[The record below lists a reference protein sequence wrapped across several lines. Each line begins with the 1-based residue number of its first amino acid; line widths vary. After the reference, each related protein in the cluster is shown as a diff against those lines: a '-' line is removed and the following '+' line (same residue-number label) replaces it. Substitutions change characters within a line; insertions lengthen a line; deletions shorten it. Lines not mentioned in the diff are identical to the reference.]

1 MFEVSVHRPGAP
13 VPARQHV
20 RALARLFAIVLCA
33 TAVPAHAVDLLA
45 LLVLAEQADP
55 EYREAQHNALA
66 VAETIPQA
74 RAALWKPRLNF
85 TTGGAR
91 VRQDIDAE
99 FSFGAAGGES
109 AFDRTDYR
117 ISVVQPVYHRDRH
130 MRLKQADKR
139 LRQAQLQID
148 AALQRLM
155 VRLAERY
162 FDVLAA
168 QDNLAFARAEK
179 ESLAGQLEQARQR
192 FDVGLIAITDVQE
205 AQAGYD
211 RASALEITAE
221 NAVQNAE
228 ERLREVTGESHRA
241 LWPLGEAL
249 PLTRPDPDDIE
260 QWTETA
266 LGQNLELE
274 AALVAA
280 EIAADEIEVQRAG
293 HYPSLDIEGGHGF
306 NSTGGL
312 FGQNDTESSDIGV
325 RLNVPLYE
333 GGAVASRTRQAV
345 HEHAGALD
353 RLERT
358 RRAVYRQ
365 AREAFLGV
373 VTQIGAVTA
382 LRQAVVSS
390 QTALESTRAGFEV
403 GTRTSVD
410 VVTAERGLSQA
421 RRDYARARYD
431 YVLNL
436 LRLRE
441 AAGTLSPEIIAQTNA
456 WLRPSTGQGPTPA
469 TDAEKSR

>member
-1 MFEVSVHRPGAP
+1 MSSESVRHLPAAAPRRPVHFIAP
-13 VPARQHV
+13 L
-20 RALARLFAIVLCA
+20 LAVLLCA
-33 TAVPAHAVDLLA
+33 TIVPAHAADLLA
-45 LLVLAEQADP
+45 LLALAEQSDP

-66 VAETIPQA
+66 VAEAIPQA
-74 RAALWKPRLNF
+74 RAALWKPQLRF

-91 VRQDIDAE
+91 VRQDIEADFA
-99 FSFGAAGGES
+99 FGSGGGQT
-109 AFDRTDYR
+109 AYDRTDYR
-117 ISVVQPVYHRDRH
+117 LSLVQPVYHRDRH

-148 AALQRLM
+148 AAFQRLM
-155 VRLAERY
+155 VRLSERY

-211 RASALEITAE
+211 RARALEITAE
-221 NAVQNAE
+221 NEVQNAE
-228 ERLREVTGESHRA
+228 ERLREVTGEYHRT
-241 LWPLGEAL
+241 LWPLGDAL
-249 PLTRPDPDDIE
+249 PLTRPDPDSIE

-266 LGQNLELE
+266 LGQNLDLE
-274 AALVAA
+274 AALVAT
-280 EIAADEIEVQRAG
+280 EIAAGEIEVQRAG

-306 NSTGGL
+306 DAGGGL
-312 FGQNDTESSDIGV
+312 FGQNDTETSDIGV

-333 GGAVASRTRQAV
+333 GGAVSSRTRQAV
-345 HEHAGALD
+345 QEHAGALD

-382 LRQAVVSS
+382 LKQAVVSS

-403 GTRTSVD
+403 GTRTTVD

-421 RRDYARARYD
+421 RRDFARARYD

-441 AAGTLSPEIIAQTNA
+441 AAGTLSPEVVAQANS
-456 WLRPSTGQGPTPA
+456 WLRPTPEETAAPGAAAPTQ
-469 TDAEKSR
+469 

>member
-1 MFEVSVHRPGAP
+1 MSPSSARRPSSPGTLRAP
-13 VPARQHV
+13 LAALLLPLLLACAMSAPAR
-20 RALARLFAIVLCA
+20 AA
-33 TAVPAHAVDLLA
+33 DLLA
-45 LLVLAEQADP
+45 LLALAESSDP

-66 VAETIPQA
+66 VAEVIPQA
-74 RAALWKPRLNF
+74 RAALWKPQLRF
-85 TTGGAR
+85 TAGGAR
-91 VRQDIDAE
+91 VRQDIEADFA
-99 FSFGAAGGES
+99 FGAAGGET

-117 ISVVQPVYHRDRH
+117 LSLVQPVYHRDRH

-148 AALQRLM
+148 AAFQRLM

-168 QDNLAFARAEK
+168 HDNLAFARAEK
-179 ESLAGQLEQARQR
+179 ESLQGQLEQARQR

-211 RASALEITAE
+211 RANALEITAGNE
-221 NAVQNAE
+221 AQNAE
-228 ERLREVTGESHRA
+228 ERLREVTGEYHQT
-241 LWPLGEAL
+241 LWPLGDEL

-260 QWTETA
+260 RWTETA
-266 LGQNLELE
+266 LGQNLDLE

-280 EIAADEIEVQRAG
+280 DLAADEIEVQRAG
-293 HYPSLDIEGGHGF
+293 HYPSVDIEGGHGF
-306 NSTGGL
+306 NATGGL

-333 GGAVASRTRQAV
+333 GGVVSSRTRQAV
-345 HEHAGALD
+345 HEHASALD

-358 RRAVYRQ
+358 RRNVYRQ

-373 VTQIGAVTA
+373 ATQIGAVSA
-382 LRQAVVSS
+382 LKQAVVSS

-403 GTRTSVD
+403 GTRTTVD

-421 RRDYARARYD
+421 RRDFARARYD

-441 AAGTLSPEIIAQTNA
+441 AAGTLSPDVMAQANS
-456 WLRPSTGQGPTPA
+456 WLRPA
-469 TDAEKSR
+469 RAEGSR

>member
-1 MFEVSVHRPGAP
+1 MAPLVHARRRPRSAAAL
-13 VPARQHV
+13 VLLL
-20 RALARLFAIVLCA
+20 ALAAVTG
-33 TAVPAHAVDLLA
+33 TAGAADLLA
-45 LLVLAEQADP
+45 LLALAERSDP
-55 EYREAQHNALA
+55 EYREAQDNALA
-66 VAETIPQA
+66 VAEGIPQA
-74 RAALWKPRLNF
+74 RAALWRPQLRL
-85 TTGGAR
+85 TAGGAR
-91 VRQDIDAE
+91 VRQDITAE
-99 FSFGAAGGES
+99 FAFGNAGGVT

-117 ISVVQPVYHRDRH
+117 LSLVQPVYHRDRH

-139 LRQAQLQID
+139 LRQAQLQMD
-148 AALQRLM
+148 ASFQRLM

-162 FDVLAA
+162 FDVLSAE
-168 QDNLAFARAEK
+168 DNLTFARAEMD
-179 ESLAGQLEQARQR
+179 SLAGQLEQARQR

-205 AQAGYD
+205 AQAGFD
-211 RASALEITAE
+211 RASAQVITAE
-221 NAVQNAE
+221 NAVQNAQ
-228 ERLREVTGESHRA
+228 ERLREVTGESHMS
-241 LWPLGEAL
+241 LWPLGDDL
-249 PLTRPDPDDIE
+249 PLARPDPDSIE

-266 LGQNLELE
+266 LAQNLDLE

-293 HYPSLDIEGGHGF
+293 HYPSLEIEGGHGF
-306 NSTGGL
+306 NATGGL
-312 FGQNDTESSDIGV
+312 FGQNETESSEIGM

-333 GGAVASRTRQAV
+333 GGAVSSRTRQAV

-365 AREAFLGV
+365 ARESFLGIA
-373 VTQIGAVTA
+373 TQIGAVQA

-390 QTALESTRAGFEV
+390 ETALASTRAGFEV

-441 AAGTLSPEIIAQTNA
+441 AAGTLSPDVIAQANA
-456 WLRPSTGQGPTPA
+456 WLSPERKDDDAPA
-469 TDAEKSR
+469 AAAGASPAPAP

>member
-1 MFEVSVHRPGAP
+1 MSAP
-13 VPARQHV
+13 PASRSSFLFRYSPR
-20 RALARLFAIVLCA
+20 RALAGLLAALLCVLML
-33 TAVPAHAVDLLA
+33 PAQAADLLA
-45 LLVLAEQADP
+45 LLSLAEQSDP
-55 EYREAQHNALA
+55 EYRESQHNALA
-66 VAETIPQA
+66 VAEAIPQA
-74 RAALWKPRLNF
+74 RAALWKPQLRF

-91 VRQDIDAE
+91 VRQDIEAE
-99 FSFGAAGGES
+99 FAFGSGGGGTS
-109 AFDRTDYR
+109 FDRTDYR
-117 ISVVQPVYHRDRH
+117 LSLVQPVYHRDRH

-148 AALQRLM
+148 AAFQRLM

-162 FDVLAA
+162 FDVLSA
-168 QDNLAFARAEK
+168 QDNLSFARAER
-179 ESLAGQLEQARQR
+179 ESLKGQLEQARQR

-221 NAVQNAE
+221 NEVQNAE

-241 LWPLGEAL
+241 LWPLGDEL
-249 PLTRPDPDDIE
+249 PLARPDPDNIE

-266 LGQNLELE
+266 IGQNLDLE

-293 HYPSLDIEGGHGF
+293 HYPTLDIEGGHGF
-306 NSTGGL
+306 NATGGL
-312 FGQNDTESSDIGV
+312 FGQNETESSDIGV

-333 GGAVASRTRQAV
+333 GGAVSSRTRQAV
-345 HEHAGALD
+345 HEHASALD

-373 VTQIGAVTA
+373 VTQIGAVNA
-382 LRQAVVSS
+382 LKQAVVSS
-390 QTALESTRAGFEV
+390 ETALESTRAGFEV

-431 YVLNL
+431 YVLNV
-436 LRLRE
+436 LRLRQ
-441 AAGTLSPEIIAQTNA
+441 AAGTLSPEVMAQANT
-456 WLRPSTGQGPTPA
+456 WLRPAREEAPA
-469 TDAEKSR
+469 SGAAESR

>member
-1 MFEVSVHRPGAP
+1 MSPVLSSVSRRALLACCLAILNCAGIAP
-13 VPARQHV
+13 VQA
-20 RALARLFAIVLCA
+20 A
-33 TAVPAHAVDLLA
+33 DLLA
-45 LLVLAEQADP
+45 LLKLAEQSDP
-55 EYREAQHNALA
+55 EYREAQDNALA

-74 RAALWKPRLNF
+74 RAALWKPQLRF

-91 VRQDIDAE
+91 ARQDITTA
-99 FSFGAAGGES
+99 FAIGSGGGES
-109 AFDRTDYR
+109 AFNQTDYR
-117 ISVVQPVYHRDRH
+117 LSLVQPVFHRDRH

-139 LRQAQLQID
+139 LRQAQLQMD
-148 AALQRLM
+148 AAFQSLM

-168 QDNLAFARAEK
+168 QDNLTFARAEK
-179 ESLAGQLEQARQR
+179 QSLQGQLEQAQQR

-211 RASALEITAE
+211 RAGAQEITAE
-221 NAVQNAE
+221 NAVQNTE
-228 ERLREVTGESHRA
+228 ERLREVTGESHEA
-241 LWPLGEAL
+241 LWALGEKL
-249 PLTRPDPDDIE
+249 PLARPDPDDIE
-260 QWTETA
+260 QWTQTA
-266 LGQNLELE
+266 LAQNLELE
-274 AALVAA
+274 ASLVAA

-293 HYPSLDIEGGHGF
+293 HFPTLDIEGGHGF

-333 GGAVASRTRQAV
+333 GGAVSSRTRQAV

-373 VTQIGAVTA
+373 VTQISAVQA
-382 LRQAVVSS
+382 FRQAVVSS
-390 QTALESTRAGFEV
+390 QTALESTKAGFEV
-403 GTRTSVD
+403 GTRTTVD
-410 VVTAERGLSQA
+410 VVTAERGLSEA

-441 AAGTLSPEIIAQTNA
+441 AAGTLDPDVMAEANGWLSP
-456 WLRPSTGQGPTPA
+456 SVPA
-469 TDAEKSR
+469 GVMAPAAAK